1 MELPLL
7 KKADPFLTSRWL
19 TLALVALGTAG
30 RCRQYVG
37 CPSYWYDEAYLLLN
51 IFDKSYLEL
60 IGPLQYN
67 LVIPPLFLWTLR
79 GLYSLAGASEWV
91 MRLPAAVA
99 GLTALLLMIPLA
111 RRVVGPPA
119 WLWAVSLCALSDHHL
134 MHACEVRP
142 YASDF
147 LITESIL
154 FVTGTLLT
162 PSPVPRAVAGSIAC
176 LILLASVAPWMSFPS
191 AFVLAGA
198 SLALLVAAVRRPTRT
213 LWIAWFALNGFG
225 LLSALALWDVSA
237 RHLYY
242 PGLREHWTQGW
253 HGFPDFASWEAA
265 LKWPVDCLI
274 DIGDYGTR
282 GMGIPLLL
290 LAGMG
295 LAVLWV
301 RARALAVLLAG
312 PIVLAGAAAF
322 LRLYPLGD
330 RTLFFAVPCI
340 WLLAANGFGVLMQ
353 RLPRRLAWVGFTG
366 AAALLAPGVVA
377 MTQSLF
383 VVTPK
388 VEFRE
393 AFAYVHQHWCGGDTL
408 WVSHPEVYEVYF
420 GRDARVLGYR
430 TPLDEVERIASR
442 GRLWVVLPPQDPR
455 LCGFTE
461 LLARLCAAQSNSLHC
476 HRVKGLD
483 IVLYVPTISKQ
494 HAVSPESR

>member
-7 KKADPFLTSRWL
+7 RKAAPCDEMAVHRILTSRWL
-19 TLALVALGTAG
+19 MLTLMALGTAA
-30 RCRQYVG
+30 RCRQYLG

-51 IFDKSYLEL
+51 IFERSCREL

-91 MRLPAAVA
+91 MRLPAAIT
-99 GLTALLLMIPLA
+99 GLASLFLMIPLA
-111 RRVVGPPA
+111 RRVVGLPA
-119 WLWAVSLCALSDHHL
+119 WLWAVALCALSDHHL

-154 FVTGTLLT
+154 LASGALLM
-162 PSPVPRAVAGSIAC
+162 PSPVPRAGAGPIAC
-176 LILLASVAPWMSFPS
+176 LIFLALVAPWLSFPS
-191 AFVLAGA
+191 VFVLAAAG
-198 SLALLVAAVRRPTRT
+198 LALLLGAVRRQTRT
-213 LWIAWFALNGFG
+213 LWITWLALSGLS
-225 LLSALALWDVSA
+225 LLSALALWEVSA

-253 HGFPDFASWEAA
+253 HGFPDSSSWGAV
-265 LKWPVDCLI
+265 LKWLVDCLI

-295 LAVLWV
+295 LAVLW
-301 RARALAVLLAG
+301 ARSRPLVVLLAG

-322 LRLYPLGD
+322 LRSYPMGD

-340 WLLAANGFGVLMQ
+340 WLLAASGLELLMQ
-353 RLPRRLAWVGFTG
+353 RLPRRLAWVGLLG
-366 AAALLAPGVVA
+366 AAAVIAPGA
-377 MTQSLF
+377 LDMAQSLF

-393 AFAYVHQHWCGGDTL
+393 AFAYVHHHWREGDTL

-420 GRDARVLGYR
+420 GTDTHVLGYA
-430 TPLDEVERIASR
+430 TPFEEVERIAAR
-442 GRLWVVLPPQDPR
+442 GRLWSGALPSYWPDCTRHNVLS
-455 LCGFTE
+455 FTVTS
-461 LLARLCAAQSNSLHC
+461 ACA
-476 HRVKGLD
+476 
-483 IVLYVPTISKQ
+483 
-494 HAVSPESR
+494 